1 MKRSWPRC
9 RCIAN
14 GLNVARATGAARAGW
29 RQAPRVL
36 LVGVYAVALVSVA
49 CSESTSP
56 NGIAGSYTASTFV
69 VTKEGQNPM
78 NVLEAGGAL
87 SIEIAADNVTAGS
100 LTIPTS
106 VTNDVALVASMAG
119 TAFQSGDSVHFEQTA
134 NSFVRSGYWQ
144 VVRPKSLQMNRTV
157 DGTTIIVV
165 LTR

>member
-1 MKRSWPRC
+1 
-9 RCIAN
+9 
-14 GLNVARATGAARAGW
+14 
-29 RQAPRVL
+29 
-36 LVGVYAVALVSVA
+36 
-49 CSESTSP
+49 
-56 NGIAGSYTASTFV
+56 
-69 VTKEGQNPM
+69 M